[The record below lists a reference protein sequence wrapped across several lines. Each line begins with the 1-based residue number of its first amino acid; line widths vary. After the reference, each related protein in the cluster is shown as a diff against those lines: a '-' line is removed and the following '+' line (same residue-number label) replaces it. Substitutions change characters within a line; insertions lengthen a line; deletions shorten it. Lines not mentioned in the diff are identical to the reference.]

1 MFSRRFV
8 RGSERSLYREFLI
21 VFCVI
26 FVAVAV
32 AAAPAILLIERS
44 TGSGGAINVSG
55 SLRMMSYRLTVAVS
69 NPYAT
74 SEERRTETNGA
85 VAEFDRRLRD
95 SALLID
101 IPKDPDD
108 PVRRKYEG
116 VRKRFETDVRPL
128 AIKSIEDASA
138 RPIFMRQIPAFVAEV
153 DAFVAALEK
162 TLGRRLALIE
172 AILITA
178 LLGAFSLTY
187 LMLRIMRRKI
197 FEPLSELEGA
207 VGQVRQGHF
216 ATRTKAD
223 RANDE
228 IGRLGRGFNFMV
240 SELERLYG
248 SLEKEVAEKT
258 KDLDRRNKGL
268 EALAKASTVL
278 LPGGDMRERL
288 GAVLEQSVQFLNA
301 QCAAVYLFEP
311 AQKGMTPQRAV
322 FVRTRGWEKAAGQ
335 KSGVE
340 RLSFSGLDADQLLG
354 ELCVQLPRGCPD
366 WKKNFLSMLAALI
379 GRAVAAGLRLE
390 DDQRLAVL
398 EERSTI
404 ARELHDSIAQ
414 TLSFSR
420 IQVLRLKRAFSTPG
434 AESDRKAIIEEIDMG
449 ISTAY
454 RQLREVLTAF
464 RLQIRSSGFSGI
476 VNETVEAFRQR
487 TGLPVEVR
495 NDLLGLSLTPNE
507 QVHFAHIL
515 SETLANVEK
524 HARASHVEI
533 RLTRLDESGF
543 MLEVIDNGV
552 GMPIKAEKAKHFGLG
567 IMKERAQAIGAELFV
582 EGLAPPAHGTRV
594 RLIRKGRPEKFV
606 QSTQVITHTD
616 NANDR
621 GN

>member
-21 VFCVI
+21 VFCGI

-74 SEERRTETNGA
+74 SEERRTETNAA

-116 VRKRFETDVRPL
+116 VRKRLETDGRPL
-128 AIKSIEDASA
+128 AINSIEDASA

-240 SELERLYG
+240 SELERL
-248 SLEKEVAEKT
+248 
-258 KDLDRRNKGL
+258 
-268 EALAKASTVL
+268 
-278 LPGGDMRERL
+278 
-288 GAVLEQSVQFLNA
+288 
-301 QCAAVYLFEP
+301 
-311 AQKGMTPQRAV
+311 
-322 FVRTRGWEKAAGQ
+322 
-335 KSGVE
+335 
-340 RLSFSGLDADQLLG
+340 
-354 ELCVQLPRGCPD
+354 
-366 WKKNFLSMLAALI
+366 
-379 GRAVAAGLRLE
+379 
-390 DDQRLAVL
+390 
-398 EERSTI
+398 
-404 ARELHDSIAQ
+404 
-414 TLSFSR
+414 
-420 IQVLRLKRAFSTPG
+420 
-434 AESDRKAIIEEIDMG
+434 
-449 ISTAY
+449 
-454 RQLREVLTAF
+454 
-464 RLQIRSSGFSGI
+464 
-476 VNETVEAFRQR
+476 
-487 TGLPVEVR
+487 
-495 NDLLGLSLTPNE
+495 
-507 QVHFAHIL
+507 
-515 SETLANVEK
+515 
-524 HARASHVEI
+524 
-533 RLTRLDESGF
+533 
-543 MLEVIDNGV
+543 
-552 GMPIKAEKAKHFGLG
+552 
-567 IMKERAQAIGAELFV
+567 
-582 EGLAPPAHGTRV
+582 
-594 RLIRKGRPEKFV
+594 
-606 QSTQVITHTD
+606 
-616 NANDR
+616 
-621 GN
+621 